1 MNNNNDKPT
10 KDITL
15 AVFIDLSK
23 PFVTVPYLKNLTSM
37 AYGEKLIVGSIA
49 ILPKENSIQQ

>member
-1 MNNNNDKPT
+1 MQMKKIT

-23 PFVTVPYLKNLTSM
+23 AFNTIDYD
-37 AYGEKLIVGSIA
+37 
-49 ILPKENSIQQ
+49 ILLYQ